1 MYTSKLSEQ
10 NQKNYSIPPDLYD
23 RSLPQITT
31 AKEVVNSFIES
42 QSIKNIEVI
51 LDACCGTG
59 SLTEYLGKCFPGSQV
74 VGIDN
79 ASNMIQYAKQYHAA
93 NNISFKEEDITLS
106 NPFRKKFADLIV
118 CSWAVSH
125 IPSESQQAMA
135 SNLCNYLKDGG
146 KLLILFPVMGSLLS
160 ITIQEIVKSDRWQ
173 QLLNQYS
180 GSRVT
185 YSEDAYDD
193 LLKEAG
199 FIQRTV
205 STEKKNLSFKN
216 KDELNCFVTTAV
228 ARYLPFLKEQSQ
240 QLEFIDAISALYLSK
255 VGSDS
260 YDIPYTLTLLI
271 AVATRPTLS
280 FLNLNSPIHHREEN
294 KDTMSDHETPSSTS
308 YGV

>member
-1 MYTSKLSEQ
+1 MYTSKLGEQ
-10 NQKNYSIPPDLYD
+10 NQKNYSIPPELYD

-31 AKEVVNSFIES
+31 AKEVVDNFVEI
-42 QSIKNIEVI
+42 QSINKIGVI

-59 SLTEYLGKCFPGSQV
+59 LLTEYLGKCFPDSQV

-79 ASNMIQYAKQYHAA
+79 ASNMIEYAKQYHGAT
-93 NNISFKEEDITLS
+93 NISYKKEDITIL
-106 NPFRKKFADLIV
+106 NPFRKTFADLIV

-125 IPSESQQAMA
+125 IPSESQKAMTN
-135 SNLCNYLKDGG
+135 NLCNYLKDGG

-160 ITIQEIVKSDRWQ
+160 ITIQEVIKSDRWQ
-173 QLLNQYS
+173 QLLNQYN

-185 YSEDAYDD
+185 YNEEAYDD

-199 FIQRTV
+199 FIHRTV

-255 VGSDS
+255 VASDS

-280 FLNLNSPIHHREEN
+280 LLNLNSPIYHREEN

>member
-10 NQKNYSIPPDLYD
+10 NQKIYSIPPDLYD

-31 AKEVVNSFIES
+31 AIEVVNNFIES
-42 QSIKNIEVI
+42 QSINNIEVI

-59 SLTEYLGKCFPGSQV
+59 LLTEYLGKCFPDSQV

-79 ASNMIQYAKQYHAA
+79 ASNMIQYAEQYHGAT
-93 NNISFKEEDITLS
+93 NISYKDEDITVL
-106 NPFRKKFADLIV
+106 NPFRKTFADLIV

-125 IPSESQQAMA
+125 IPSESQKAMA

-185 YSEDAYDD
+185 YTEDAYDD

-199 FIQRTV
+199 FIHRTV

-260 YDIPYTLTLLI
+260 YNIPYTLTLLI
-271 AVATRPTLS
+271 AAATRQIS
-280 FLNLNSPIHHREEN
+280 
-294 KDTMSDHETPSSTS
+294 MSNT
-308 YGV
+308 YFQI

>member
-10 NQKNYSIPPDLYD
+10 NQKIYSIPPDLYD

-31 AKEVVNSFIES
+31 AREVVNNFIES
-42 QSIKNIEVI
+42 QSITNIKVI

-59 SLTEYLGKCFPGSQV
+59 LLTEYMGKCFPDSQV

-79 ASNMIQYAKQYHAA
+79 ASNMIQYAKQNHVA
-93 NNISFKEEDITLS
+93 NNISFKEEDITLL
-106 NPFRKKFADLIV
+106 NPLRKKFADLIV

-125 IPSESQQAMA
+125 IPLESQKAMA

-160 ITIQEIVKSDRWQ
+160 ITIQEVVKSDKWQ
-173 QLLNQYS
+173 KLLTQYI

-185 YSEDAYDD
+185 FTEDAYDD

-199 FIQRTV
+199 FIQRKV
-205 STEKKNLSFKN
+205 STEEKNLSFKN

-228 ARYLPFLKEQSQ
+228 ARYLPFLKEESL
-240 QLEFIDAISALYLSK
+240 QLEFIDAISDLYLSK
-255 VGSDS
+255 TSSDA
-260 YDIPYTLTLLI
+260 YDIPYAITLLI
-271 AVATRPTLS
+271 AVATRPTL
-280 FLNLNSPIHHREEN
+280 LNLKSPIYHREEHKSAVN
-294 KDTMSDHETPSSTS
+294 PIDETSSPTS